1 MFLFSIFFHI
11 RIYRNVFLHQLTA
24 DILKPKFGE
33 SARETEYLPIAK
45 CYLFLEYVFLF
56 LIWPLMTLSPIFPA
70 VISVVCIYFSGK
82 TVEKPK
88 EKEVDEVIEDKK
100 IVNNE
105 VTNKDGNLDASK
117 IETPTGTEAPKEKR

>member
-1 MFLFSIFFHI
+1 
-11 RIYRNVFLHQLTA
+11 
-24 DILKPKFGE
+24 
-33 SARETEYLPIAK
+33 
-45 CYLFLEYVFLF
+45 
-56 LIWPLMTLSPIFPA
+56 MTLPPIFPV
-70 VISVVCIYFSGK
+70 VIIVVCIYFSGK

-105 VTNKDGNLDASK
+105 VTNKDGNLDASN

>member
-11 RIYRNVFLHQLTA
+11 RIYRNIFLHQLTA

-45 CYLFLEYVFLF
+45 CYFVFNLTF
-56 LIWPLMTLSPIFPA
+56 NDPFPNFSCCNYCCMY
-70 VISVVCIYFSGK
+70 IIYFSGK

-105 VTNKDGNLDASK
+105 VTNKDGNLDASNIK
-117 IETPTGTEAPKEKR
+117 TPTGTEAPKEKR